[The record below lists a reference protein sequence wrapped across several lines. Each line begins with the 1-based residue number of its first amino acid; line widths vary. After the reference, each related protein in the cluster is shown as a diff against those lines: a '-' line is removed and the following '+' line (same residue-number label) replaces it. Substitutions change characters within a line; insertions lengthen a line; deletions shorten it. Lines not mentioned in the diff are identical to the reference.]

1 MSGSSQT
8 QLANQVFVRNL
19 PYDVSDEDL
28 TALFEEVGPLKNVSI
43 AKEANGKSRGF
54 GFVKFALEDDAKAAL
69 TKLQGHDIKGRKLK
83 LELGIKKDN
92 DSKKRKRDDGEAAE
106 QTPAA
111 PAAPAAAAA
120 AAAKPAKAPATT
132 APTKATEDAKAKPAK
147 APKKDAA
154 PAAAVETAKTADAK
168 TADAT
173 DAAEAVSRGR
183 QVLVF
188 GVPLDVNKKIFSRVL
203 DKVVRKVRV
212 EFVTEGHPVSES
224 ALITYPAG
232 KVVLLTTNSR
242 PDAQKIV
249 EALNKETIGNLGFGK
264 FNFSE
269 DAAKGKKEAAEAA
282 EEAAGDADEA
292 VAEMFRTKNMLKQ
305 RLIARLH
312 SEIAPLAHRK
322 KRCRLIIR
330 NLSFQ
335 ARDLHIMDRMKR
347 FGPIVDIDLPITV
360 LEKPLKKRGPKG
372 GDAAAETS
380 GESAAPATKQVETH
394 RGFAFITFLCEADA
408 KNAVAQS
415 NVAGQVLKICN
426 REVAVDHCYSKDT
439 YLKYG
444 SNPPPEEAAD
454 ADAAAAA
461 TGDAADD
468 DDAADGDEAVQSD
481 EDNDEDEDASAA
493 DEDDAETD
501 EDEDDGSLEEDHG
514 SDLDLSD
521 DEDGDEAAPKD
532 KDEYVSTTKN
542 QKLIGGDVNEGRT
555 LFLRNLAYDMTAE
568 DIKAVLQRYGRVELA
583 LVVKDKATGTSK
595 GSAFVKFADALSAD
609 RCLKECEVSG
619 VEIKHKNVKVARAID
634 RDSAEKIKQG
644 QKPGKDKRNLYLA
657 NEGLA
662 LDGDATAHMNEH
674 DREKRTRAQADKK
687 KKLQNPLFFVSHER
701 LSIRNLAKHV
711 KDHDL
716 KILCLKATKAG
727 LNKDL
732 VTLQDMQNLQQA
744 QGPELFDAP
753 SSSSSSSAAASS
765 SSSTVKLRSI
775 NQYSLQDLRSLPTFD
790 SKTCIRSAK
799 VILDLDR
806 AAKDAANKAAAAPS
820 RGYGFVEFSHHAF
833 ALACLRELNHN
844 AAYEQMAQQ
853 VAGKDKEARTRLIAE
868 FSLENIRKVKILKD
882 RQDRVETRRE
892 QQRAL
897 SNATAEEKLA
907 RKKEKRRLQREQKRQ
922 RKATQDEEAAGDAP
936 AGDAAPA
943 AAPASKKRKHD
954 DVAASAA
961 PGGGSEAAASK
972 KAKKVTIRDAAAAPA
987 AAKVATATA
996 TASAAPKKSSLKKTK

>member
-1 MSGSSQT
+1 MSGSAQT

-111 PAAPAAAAA
+111 PTAP
-120 AAAKPAKAPATT
+120 AAKPAKTPAT
-132 APTKATEDAKAKPAK
+132 AAVTKATEDAKAKPAK

-154 PAAAVETAKTADAK
+154 PVVADVETAKAADAK
-168 TADAT
+168 TDAT

-335 ARDLHIMDRMKR
+335 ARDLHIMERMKR

-372 GDAAAETS
+372 GDAAAETG
-380 GESAAPATKQVETH
+380 GEPAAPATKQVETH

-439 YLKYG
+439 YLKFG

-454 ADAAAAA
+454 ADADAAAAA
-461 TGDAADD
+461 TGDDDAAADD
-468 DDAADGDEAVQSD
+468 AAQSDDDDEAD
-481 EDNDEDEDASAA
+481 DASAA

-532 KDEYVSTTKN
+532 KDAYVSTTKN
-542 QKLIGGDVNEGRT
+542 QQLIGGDVNEGRT

-732 VTLQDMQNLQQA
+732 VSLQDMQNLQQA
-744 QGPELFDAP
+744 QG
-753 SSSSSSSAAASS
+753 
-765 SSSTVKLRSI
+765 
-775 NQYSLQDLRSLPTFD
+775 LQDLRSLPTFD

-922 RKATQDEEAAGDAP
+922 RQATKNEEAAGGEA
-936 AGDAAPA
+936 ASDAAPAA

-954 DVAASAA
+954 DVAAA
-961 PGGGSEAAASK
+961 PGGNGEAAASK

-987 AAKVATATA
+987 AAPAAKAATA